1 MAWAGSHSQPLTWRK
16 GREEKDERGNTI
28 IEEKNEWGNIY
39 VNSQIMSDSGNLK
52 IESLIEF
59 PPLKSMNEEQE
70 VKEQEY
76 SCF

>member
-28 IEEKNEWGNIY
+28 AEEKNECENIY
-39 VNSQIMSDSGNLK
+39 LNSQIMSDSGNLK
-52 IESLIEF
+52 IGSLIEC

-70 VKEQEY
+70 MSEQEY
-76 SCF
+76 SFL